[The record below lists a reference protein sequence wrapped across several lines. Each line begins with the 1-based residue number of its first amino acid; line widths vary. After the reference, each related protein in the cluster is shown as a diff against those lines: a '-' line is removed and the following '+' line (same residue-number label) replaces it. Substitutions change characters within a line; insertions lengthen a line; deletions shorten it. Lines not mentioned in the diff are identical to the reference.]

1 MRKLIQAEVTVNAMK
16 LRQMGGDV
24 TVINSKMCFVKFDVG
39 GLKVSYAYNIN
50 KKGKYFLERIQPYP
64 LPVKEFEREE
74 ALVDIIEVDLE
85 QFKNAVKSHN
95 IDCFIEISRKL
106 HSLLNKFED
115 LFLYYNVP
123 EEENKII
130 SAKLDEVES
139 EIEKTKQAAE
149 RLYYKKE
156 PDNL

>member
-1 MRKLIQAEVTVNAMK
+1 MRRLVQAEVKINAMK

-85 QFKNAVKSHN
+85 QFKNAAKSHN
-95 IDCFIEISRKL
+95 IDAFIEIIRKL

-123 EEENKII
+123 EEENNII
-130 SAKLDEVES
+130 SAKLDEVEG
-139 EIEKTKQAAE
+139 EIEKTKQVAE
-149 RLYYKKE
+149 RLYYKKD